1 MNLKQRTQHTGT
13 RLWAVKEMLSLMGH
27 GCHSFTD
34 RRQSIDS
41 QLRSTLTVCACY
53 PLVCYWC
60 WEETRSA
67 RRSQTL
73 FQNAPL
79 EPPPGGN
86 AGPDTHT
93 NTHTVVLFSHHCVL
107 PLGTR
112 TTQLTW
118 LCCDPTLPPCFFS
131 LYKYIYL
138 FVLFKLK
145 FLHILV
151 IKKF

>member
-73 FQNAPL
+73 SQNAPL

-93 NTHTVVLFSHHCVL
+93 NTHCCIVQSSLCAPSGYKDNTADLVVLWPHPP
-107 PLGTR
+107 PLYF
-112 TTQLTW
+112 LTVQ
-118 LCCDPTLPPCFFS
+118 
-131 LYKYIYL
+131 IYL